1 MEDGKRGAKQM
12 GGELSFDEY
21 ESRLE
26 RPVRVKVPDFQAGE
40 RLKHVIFS
48 SQFTTSMLNRVGRL
62 ADRIR
67 LLAKS
72 GPGHRFLINLLPH
85 KRAMLYFTQ
94 PSTRTFLSFAA
105 ACQILGMSCNEV
117 RDPSVSSEAK
127 GESPFDSM
135 RMFSSYF
142 DVIIMRSAIPRFAE
156 CCAYM
161 MNDLATTQRRNIPI
175 INAGAGADEHPT
187 QALLDIYTLQRA
199 FSFESVKDSSKW
211 KLYDEL
217 RAVYPDLRQGI
228 GGKTIGFCG
237 DIRRG
242 RTARSLVQLL
252 TLYEDMRLIFIAPS
266 HPTLALPNDLKERLL
281 SRGAQVHEVS
291 SFEEVVDGKPV
302 IEQLDCLYM
311 TRIQREHN
319 STDDESS
326 FKEIDFSKFCLNRG
340 LVSRMKRHA
349 AILHPFPRDSAFG
362 EIPPEIDSDDRA
374 HYFRQ
379 ARNGMWARAALLAH
393 VFDVDGAI
401 HDYYD
406 EYTRDMQIAPG

>member
-1 MEDGKRGAKQM
+1 M
-12 GGELSFDEY
+12 GGELNFDEY
-21 ESRLE
+21 ESRLA
-26 RPVRVKVPDFQAGE
+26 RPVRVKVPDFQVGD
-40 RLKHVIFS
+40 RLRHIIFS
-48 SQFTTSMLNRVGRL
+48 SQFTPQLLERIGRV

-72 GPGHRFLINLLPH
+72 VPGHRFLNNLLPH

-105 ACQILGMSCNEV
+105 ACQILGMACNEV
-117 RDPSVSSEAK
+117 RDPAVSSEAK
-127 GESPFDSM
+127 GESPFDSI

-142 DVIIMRSAIPRFAE
+142 DAIIMRSAIPRFAE

-161 MNDLATTQRRNIPI
+161 MNDLARTQRRNIPI

-199 FSFESVKDSSKW
+199 FKFESVRDSSKW
-211 KLYDEL
+211 KHFDEL
-217 RAVYPDLRQGI
+217 RSLYPGLRQGI
-228 GGKTIGFCG
+228 AGKTFGFCG

-252 TLYEDMRLIFIAPS
+252 TLYEDITVYFIAPQ

-281 SRGAQVHEVS
+281 SRGMNVREVS
-291 SFEEVVDGKPV
+291 SFEEQVDGRPV
-302 IEQLDCLYM
+302 IEHLDCLYM

-319 STDDESS
+319 SASDENE
-326 FKEIDFSKFCLNRG
+326 FKEIDFSRFCLNKD
-340 LVSRMKRHA
+340 LVSRMRRHA
-349 AILHPFPRDSAFG
+349 AILHPFPRDAAFG
-362 EIPPEIDSDDRA
+362 EIPTEIDSDDRA
-374 HYFRQ
+374 YYFRQ
-379 ARNGMWARAALLAH
+379 ARNGMWVRAALLAH

-401 HDYYD
+401 NDYYD
-406 EYTRDMQIAPG
+406 DYTRDMQIAPG